1 MGQRLSLGWVFVATV
16 ALAGCSTQSS
26 TIQLRSPEGSS
37 LTFRNAEGGDL
48 ARVSFPGEVT
58 LPQLAEPGSEPTL
71 TLAGSLRVND
81 LVEAAAIPS
90 KARSYL
96 REAEGGV
103 DVRVSGLYQIYD
115 YPATDIDLLIKH
127 DVDIDRAQL
136 LELLSGRPVE
146 VTGSTKAGK
155 PVYRLVLGLGD

>member
-58 LPQLAEPGSEPTL
+58 LPDRAHGHHH
-71 TLAGSLRVND
+71 
-81 LVEAAAIPS
+81 AAAER
-90 KARSYL
+90 AHR
-96 REAEGGV
+96 RGF
-103 DVRVSGLYQIYD
+103 DVRHIHRDVH
-115 YPATDIDLLIKH
+115 PLL
-127 DVDIDRAQL
+127 DMPQGNA
-136 LELLSGRPVE
+136 SVE
-146 VTGSTKAGK
+146 
-155 PVYRLVLGLGD
+155 